1 MADKQT
7 YNQISSL
14 RFPEFVNDGE
24 WDYVN
29 GNELFVP
36 IVNKNHNSDLP
47 VFAITQDQGAVPRE
61 LIDYNVIV
69 SEKEHCGYNF
79 SAI

>member
-14 RFPEFVNDGE
+14 RFPEFVNGGE

-47 VFAITQDQGAVPRE
+47 VLAITQGQE
-61 LIDYNVIV
+61 N
-69 SEKEHCGYNF
+69 
-79 SAI
+79 